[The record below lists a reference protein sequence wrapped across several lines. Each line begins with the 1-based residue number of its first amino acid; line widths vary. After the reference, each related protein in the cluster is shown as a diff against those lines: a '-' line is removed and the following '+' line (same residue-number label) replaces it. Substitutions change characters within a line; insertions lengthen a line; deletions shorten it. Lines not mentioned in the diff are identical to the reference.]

1 MTEIEI
7 KDCDKMFWIT
17 DDHYTFD
24 VDVEFN
30 DRENPDLLITKDSAK
45 ELALKIAKVCVEHCK
60 LNDIANVKYTEQVSY
75 MAVNKKT
82 KSEEFLDYI
91 EKVEDEPK
99 SELPSVEADF
109 VEETGMDYDWY
120 SYTRINLNEL
130 DDGDEYE
137 GRPLLLPVEVVQFD
151 EEEDPRYR
159 SRLLLIDDEGEEYL
173 QINLNLKQKGDVQTN
188 VHNASSL
195 YALIG
200 GIQNLSN
207 PQWTTMFNRIK
218 KVDLSE
224 WETYINSKES
234 MTVEIV
240 TKTGSFSYN
249 SFRITDLS

>member
-1 MTEIEI
+1 
-7 KDCDKMFWIT
+7 
-17 DDHYTFD
+17 
-24 VDVEFN
+24 
-30 DRENPDLLITKDSAK
+30 
-45 ELALKIAKVCVEHCK
+45 
-60 LNDIANVKYTEQVSY
+60 

-120 SYTRINLNEL
+120 NYTRINLNEL

-137 GRPLLLPVEVVQFD
+137 GRPLLLPVETVQFD
-151 EEEDPRYR
+151 EEEPRYR

-224 WETYINSKES
+224 WETYLNNKES
-234 MTVEIV
+234 MTVEII
-240 TKTGSFSYN
+240 TKEGSSFSYN

>member
-1 MTEIEI
+1 
-7 KDCDKMFWIT
+7 
-17 DDHYTFD
+17 
-24 VDVEFN
+24 
-30 DRENPDLLITKDSAK
+30 
-45 ELALKIAKVCVEHCK
+45 
-60 LNDIANVKYTEQVSY
+60 

-82 KSEEFLDYI
+82 KSEEFLEYI

-224 WETYINSKES
+224 WETYLNNKES

-240 TKTGSFSYN
+240 EKSGSNFTYN

>member
-1 MTEIEI
+1 M
-7 KDCDKMFWIT
+7 
-17 DDHYTFD
+17 
-24 VDVEFN
+24 
-30 DRENPDLLITKDSAK
+30 
-45 ELALKIAKVCVEHCK
+45 
-60 LNDIANVKYTEQVSY
+60 

-91 EKVEDEPK
+91 EKVEDKPNRFEGKKVVFRDFGEDPK
-99 SELPSVEADF
+99 DLEKYEEMRDKLNDLNGSPLPSVEADF

-207 PQWTTMFNRIK
+207 PQWTQMFNRIK

-224 WETYINSKES
+224 WETYLNNKES

-240 TKTGSFSYN
+240 EKSGSNFTYN

>member
-1 MTEIEI
+1 
-7 KDCDKMFWIT
+7 
-17 DDHYTFD
+17 
-24 VDVEFN
+24 
-30 DRENPDLLITKDSAK
+30 
-45 ELALKIAKVCVEHCK
+45 
-60 LNDIANVKYTEQVSY
+60 

-82 KSEEFLDYI
+82 KSEEFL
-91 EKVEDEPK
+91 EFVEAETVKEEPVQTG
-99 SELPSVEADF
+99 LPSVEAEY
-109 VEETGMDYDWY
+109 VEETNAQYGDWY
-120 SYTRINLNEL
+120 LYERIRLNEL
-130 DDGDEYE
+130 GDGDEYM
-137 GRPLLLPVEVVQFD
+137 GKPLLLPVETVQFD

-159 SRLLLIDDEGEEYL
+159 ARLLLIDDEEEEYL
-173 QINLNLKQKGDVQTN
+173 EINLNVKQKGDVQTN

-224 WETYINSKES
+224 WEEYINNKET

-240 TKTGSFSYN
+240 TKSGSNFTYN

>member
-1 MTEIEI
+1 
-7 KDCDKMFWIT
+7 
-17 DDHYTFD
+17 
-24 VDVEFN
+24 
-30 DRENPDLLITKDSAK
+30 
-45 ELALKIAKVCVEHCK
+45 
-60 LNDIANVKYTEQVSY
+60 
-75 MAVNKKT
+75 MAVKKT

-218 KVDLSE
+218 RVDLSE

-240 TKTGSFSYN
+240 EKEGSNFTYN
-249 SFRITDLS
+249 SFRITQLS

>member
-1 MTEIEI
+1 
-7 KDCDKMFWIT
+7 
-17 DDHYTFD
+17 
-24 VDVEFN
+24 
-30 DRENPDLLITKDSAK
+30 
-45 ELALKIAKVCVEHCK
+45 
-60 LNDIANVKYTEQVSY
+60 

-82 KSEEFLDYI
+82 KSEEFLEYI

-99 SELPSVEADF
+99 LPSVEADF
-109 VEETGMDYDWY
+109 VQDTSSMDGEWY
-120 SYTRINLNEL
+120 AYHRVRLNEYE
-130 DDGDEYE
+130 DGDEYE
-137 GRPLLLPVEVVQFD
+137 GKPMLLPVETVQFD
-151 EEEDPRYR
+151 EEEEPRYR
-159 SRLLLIDDEGEEYL
+159 ARLLLIDDEAEEYL
-173 QINLNLKQKGDVQTN
+173 EINLNVKQKGDIQTN
-188 VHNASSL
+188 VYNASSL

-224 WETYINSKES
+224 WETYINNKES

>member
-1 MTEIEI
+1 
-7 KDCDKMFWIT
+7 
-17 DDHYTFD
+17 
-24 VDVEFN
+24 
-30 DRENPDLLITKDSAK
+30 
-45 ELALKIAKVCVEHCK
+45 
-60 LNDIANVKYTEQVSY
+60 

-173 QINLNLKQKGDVQTN
+173 QINLNLKQKGDIQTN

-224 WETYINSKES
+224 WEEYINNKET

-240 TKTGSFSYN
+240 TKSGSNFTYN

>member
-1 MTEIEI
+1 
-7 KDCDKMFWIT
+7 
-17 DDHYTFD
+17 
-24 VDVEFN
+24 
-30 DRENPDLLITKDSAK
+30 
-45 ELALKIAKVCVEHCK
+45 
-60 LNDIANVKYTEQVSY
+60 
-75 MAVNKKT
+75 MARKS
-82 KSEEFLDYI
+82 KSEEFLEFI
-91 EKVEDEPK
+91 EAETVKEEPVQTG
-99 SELPSVEADF
+99 LPSVEADF

-159 SRLLLIDDEGEEYL
+159 ARLLLIDDEGEEYL
-173 QINLNLKQKGDVQTN
+173 QINLNLKQNSDVQTN

-218 KVDLSE
+218 RVDLSE
-224 WETYINSKES
+224 WETYINKKES
-234 MTVEIV
+234 MEVQIVE
-240 TKTGSFSYN
+240 KQGSNFSYN
-249 SFRITDLS
+249 SFKIKSLN

>member
-1 MTEIEI
+1 
-7 KDCDKMFWIT
+7 
-17 DDHYTFD
+17 
-24 VDVEFN
+24 
-30 DRENPDLLITKDSAK
+30 
-45 ELALKIAKVCVEHCK
+45 
-60 LNDIANVKYTEQVSY
+60 

-82 KSEEFLDYI
+82 KSEEFLEYI

-99 SELPSVEADF
+99 LPSVEAEY
-109 VEETGMDYDWY
+109 VEETNAQYGDWY
-120 SYTRINLNEL
+120 LYDRIRLNEL
-130 DDGDEYE
+130 GDGDEYT
-137 GRPLLLPVEVVQFD
+137 GKPLLLPVETVQFD

-159 SRLLLIDDEGEEYL
+159 ARLLLIDDEEEEYL
-173 QINLNLKQKGDVQTN
+173 EINLNVKQKGDIQTN

-207 PQWTTMFNRIK
+207 PQWTTLFNRIK

-224 WETYINSKES
+224 WETYINNKES

-240 TKTGSFSYN
+240 TKQGSNFSYN

>member
-1 MTEIEI
+1 
-7 KDCDKMFWIT
+7 
-17 DDHYTFD
+17 
-24 VDVEFN
+24 
-30 DRENPDLLITKDSAK
+30 
-45 ELALKIAKVCVEHCK
+45 
-60 LNDIANVKYTEQVSY
+60 
-75 MAVNKKT
+75 MAVKKT

-130 DDGDEYE
+130 DDQDEYE

-173 QINLNLKQKGDVQTN
+173 QINLNLKQKGDIQTN

-234 MTVEIV
+234 MTVEIKEKSGSNF
-240 TKTGSFSYN
+240 TYKLPCRSNSSSKKPMHIHILPKQDRNQKNNQQTTHRTNINHQCLEADKGTGRSKLF
-249 SFRITDLS
+249 FITRRFKEYY

>member
-1 MTEIEI
+1 
-7 KDCDKMFWIT
+7 
-17 DDHYTFD
+17 
-24 VDVEFN
+24 
-30 DRENPDLLITKDSAK
+30 
-45 ELALKIAKVCVEHCK
+45 
-60 LNDIANVKYTEQVSY
+60 

-91 EKVEDEPK
+91 EIVEDEPK

-218 KVDLSE
+218 RVDLSE
-224 WETYINSKES
+224 WEDYINSKES
-234 MTVEIV
+234 MTVEII
-240 TKTGSFSYN
+240 TKQGSNFSYN
-249 SFRITDLS
+249 SFRITELS